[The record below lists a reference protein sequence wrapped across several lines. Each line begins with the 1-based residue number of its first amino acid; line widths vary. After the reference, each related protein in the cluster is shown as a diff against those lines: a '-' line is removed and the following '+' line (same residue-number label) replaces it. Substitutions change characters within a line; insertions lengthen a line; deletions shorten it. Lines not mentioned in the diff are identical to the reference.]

1 MKIKFIIF
9 LLFILLNNFSWARFE
24 KVEYKE
30 FPFKNFTI
38 SLRIENFESGAI
50 GAQIEVRKQHDLIA
64 KKTFEKI
71 EGKGGHAAVYM
82 SRRQPLTDV
91 FFIHKFGDHDS
102 RTFLINEQGR
112 LFDLPG
118 GEIYYDEKAKIIF
131 FLRNF
136 ETEPFAE
143 YAAYNIK
150 KKGMIFHF
158 KDSKTHHAFNDQL
171 HYRMMKGEKKYFALT
186 TNKDK
191 GGAVEFDLVRKKVIR
206 STFSEVSKLKL
217 TPLSTL

>member
-1 MKIKFIIF
+1 
-9 LLFILLNNFSWARFE
+9 LNFAWARFE

-30 FPFKNFTI
+30 LPFKAFTV
-38 SLRIENFESGAI
+38 SLRIENFEAGAI
-50 GAQIEVRKQHDLIA
+50 SAQIEVRKKHDLIA
-64 KKTFEKI
+64 KKNFEKI
-71 EGKGGHAAVYM
+71 EGKGGHSAVYM
-82 SRRQPLTDV
+82 SRRQPLVDV

-102 RTFLINEQGR
+102 RTFLINDQGR

-118 GEIYYDEKAKIIF
+118 GEIYYDEVAKIIF

-171 HYRMMKGEKKYFALT
+171 HYRMMKGDKKYFALT

-206 STFSEVSKLKL
+206 STFAEVSKMKL
-217 TPLSTL
+217 IPLPTL